1 MKKNHSI
8 HRGSKKVLEN
18 PNATRFVNHHHQ
30 QSYEPEPVPAF
41 LVSSLEKEWMAVSPY
56 AIKFWDKLNLE
67 PYAKQKNI
75 AYLVVVP
82 DFDTEIFDNFSSFL
96 AASTTAKS
104 NEEKDYINYFLKWVC
119 LKFMR
124 KFKKKGVIFFS
135 LHH

>member
-1 MKKNHSI
+1 
-8 HRGSKKVLEN
+8 
-18 PNATRFVNHHHQ
+18 
-30 QSYEPEPVPAF
+30 
-41 LVSSLEKEWMAVSPY
+41 MAVSPY
-56 AIKFWDKLNLE
+56 AIKFWDKLNLD